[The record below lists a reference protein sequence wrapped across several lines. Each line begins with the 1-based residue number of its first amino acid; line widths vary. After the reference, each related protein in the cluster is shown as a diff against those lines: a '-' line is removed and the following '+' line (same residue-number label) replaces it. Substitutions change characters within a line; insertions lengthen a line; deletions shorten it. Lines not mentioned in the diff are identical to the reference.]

1 MLKQAAHA
9 SVRDGQWLI
18 GMGMAAA
25 VRGAPMSKAG
35 ARARPDRTGTV
46 TIETD
51 MTDIG
56 AGSDTIVA
64 RGVLPLRRFAG
75 SSSAGGFL
83 RFFRQN
89 SSLVH
94 APRTGGGNICAR
106 RMRHARVTV

>member
-1 MLKQAAHA
+1 MPATARAEHDEARALLKQAAHA

-56 AGSDTIVA
+56 AGSYTIVV
-64 RGVLPLRRFAG
+64 RGCLTSTPVCR
-75 SSSAGGFL
+75 
-83 RFFRQN
+83 
-89 SSLVH
+89 LVV
-94 APRTGGGNICAR
+94 CAR
-106 RMRHARVTV
+106 FLALFSPK